1 MENYTEL
8 MAAVKELIA
17 APSCYGPLKELAEK
31 WVAADGTAAQANL
44 TALLKGA
51 LKEDVCT
58 IDDVLPFF
66 ASDAAKQA
74 FGADAAAAMLK
85 QGQEVKANGG
95 KWCFCPACTAG
106 VKILTLLGE
115 I

>member
-66 ASDAAKQA
+66 ASDAAKEA
-74 FGADAAAAMLK
+74 FGAEAAASALPAPPVPRSWDCWEK
-85 QGQEVKANGG
+85 RKALVKG
-95 KWCFCPACTAG
+95 
-106 VKILTLLGE
+106 L
-115 I
+115 

>member
-1 MENYTEL
+1 MANYDEL

-66 ASDAAKQA
+66 ASDAAKEA
-74 FGADAAAAMLK
+74 FGAEAATAMLK
-85 QGQEVKANGG
+85 QGQDVKAAGG
-95 KWCFCPACTAG
+95 KYCFCAACTAG
-106 VKILTLLGE
+106 AKILGLLGE
-115 I
+115 A